1 MSPRLLITI
10 ISALVLS
17 ACATVQK
24 FGAANDIHAFLV
36 SIRDDDRAAFEAH
49 VDRKALASE
58 IEQRLLTQTQKPKAD
73 KGLQALGAL
82 LAPSLAQMAGD
93 ALVQP
98 RIFRT
103 AAEYYGYKPSTPIPN
118 AIAISGSLKS
128 LPDGRVCATKSKDG
142 PCVLIFTQEN
152 GTWRLSGFDGD
163 LSMFQIKL

>member
-58 IEQRLLTQTQKPKAD
+58 IEQRLLTQTHKPKAD